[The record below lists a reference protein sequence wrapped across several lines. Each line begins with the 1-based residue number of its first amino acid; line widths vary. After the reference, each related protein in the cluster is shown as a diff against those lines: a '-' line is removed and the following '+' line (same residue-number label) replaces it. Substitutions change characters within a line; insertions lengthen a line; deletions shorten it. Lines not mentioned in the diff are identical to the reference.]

1 MSLITMASTAC
12 RRTALFPSFLSSSS
26 SSSFRAT
33 STVLAPTATSTHKSL
48 FFSSLVNNSNNSNNH
63 ITTTT
68 VTADSRSNTNSSN
81 YQTSRH
87 KYGTEI
93 RRQYHPTYL
102 VPQQGQEQ
110 DFKTTV
116 PTLDV
121 AQSMPVGMAEMSNE
135 MLVTISA
142 MGHHEAH
149 CEVLKRHVMAVDQIS
164 YEDASIVYEEIAT
177 KNRTSFIRLAVYPY
191 FIGIGAGMF
200 AAFASLPM
208 VFDLN
213 VAVWFNDLYVT
224 TDIPEPRDLETRLE
238 VGAWTWNWM
247 EPPLGTLSFSLLCL
261 QYAR

>member
-12 RRTALFPSFLSSSS
+12 RRTALFPTFLSSSS
-26 SSSFRAT
+26 PFRAT
-33 STVLAPTATSTHKSL
+33 SRVMAPTATSKSL
-48 FFSSLVNNSNNSNNH
+48 FFSSLVNNNNNH
-63 ITTTT
+63 ITTATT
-68 VTADSRSNTNSSN
+68 TADNRSNTNNSN
-81 YQTSRH
+81 YQDSRH
-87 KYGTEI
+87 KCDGTEI
-93 RRQYHPTYL
+93 RRQYHPTHL
-102 VPQQGQEQ
+102 VPQEQERGQE

-149 CEVLKRHVMAVDQIS
+149 CEVLKRHVMAVDEIS
-164 YEDASIVYEEIAT
+164 YEDAI
-177 KNRTSFIRLAVYPY
+177 
-191 FIGIGAGMF
+191 
-200 AAFASLPM
+200 
-208 VFDLN
+208 
-213 VAVWFNDLYVT
+213 WFNDLYVT

-261 QYAR
+261 QYARAQLENLGLHPYTTKIINRRAEGLAKAYPQYDAIVIKQFSKSDPLAKSVMK